1 MGARSRA
8 GPRYHQLAMTLTQNN
23 FLAKL
28 AVTVAVF
35 TAALATFLLV
45 NHGSGPTS
53 GDAGGVSVP
62 PNASTDAR
70 IAAYQQLVRSHPTDS
85 RGYDFLGGAYM
96 QKVRETG
103 DASFYTRADGVFS
116 RALQLNPRD
125 PAAVT
130 GAGTLALSRHDF
142 AAGLRYGQRA
152 HQLAPFSFE
161 PLGVMV
167 DAQVELGRYA
177 DAEKSLQA
185 MSDLHPTLSSYA
197 RVSYFRELHGDLA
210 GAISAMKLAVS
221 AGGGVPENVAYV
233 QTLLGNL
240 YFEVGRLNDARD
252 AYGNALESFP
262 RYVPAIA
269 GVANIDAAHGKFASA
284 IRRYRGAIA
293 RLPLP
298 QYVVALGEL
307 QQAAG
312 KRPDYDLVRAEE
324 RLLQANGVNTDV
336 DLALFEANHG
346 SPAKAVSLAR
356 RAWAEAPSV
365 RSADALGWALTSAG
379 RPAQGLRW
387 ARRAL
392 ALGSRDPLFL
402 YHAGMSAK
410 AAGRAAIARAY
421 LSKSLALNPRFS
433 PLYAPRAQRALKELG
448 S

>member
-1 MGARSRA
+1 
-8 GPRYHQLAMTLTQNN
+8 MTLTQNN

-35 TAALATFLLV
+35 AAALTTFLLV

-298 QYVVALGEL
+298 QYVIALGEL

-312 KRPDYDLVRAEE
+312 RQPGYDLVRAEE

>member
-1 MGARSRA
+1 
-8 GPRYHQLAMTLTQNN
+8 MTLTQNN

-35 TAALATFLLV
+35 AAALTTFLLV

-70 IAAYQQLVRSHPTDS
+70 IAAYQQLVRSHPKDS

-96 QKVRETG
+96 QNVRETG
-103 DASFYTRADGVFS
+103 DASFYSRADGVFS

-298 QYVVALGEL
+298 QYVIALGEL

-312 KRPDYDLVRAEE
+312 RQPGYDLVRAEE

>member
-1 MGARSRA
+1 
-8 GPRYHQLAMTLTQNN
+8 MTLTQNN

-35 TAALATFLLV
+35 AAALVTFVLV
-45 NHGSGPTS
+45 NHASAPTAGES
-53 GDAGGVSVP
+53 GGVSVP

-70 IAAYQQLVRSHPTDS
+70 IAAYQQLVRSHPKDS
-85 RGYDFLGGAYM
+85 RGYDLLGDAYM

-103 DASFYTRADGVFS
+103 DAGFYTRADGVYTK
-116 RALQLNPRD
+116 ALQLNPRD

-130 GAGTLALSRHDF
+130 GAGTLAFSRHDF
-142 AAGLRYGQRA
+142 AAGLAYGQRA
-152 HQLAPFSFE
+152 RQLAPYSFE
-161 PLGVMV
+161 PLGVVV

-177 DAEKSLQA
+177 DAERSLQT
-185 MSDLHPTLSSYA
+185 MINLRPNLSSYA
-197 RVSYFRELHGDLA
+197 RASYFRELHGDLG
-210 GAISAMKLAVS
+210 GAIDAMKLAVS
-221 AGGGVPENVAYV
+221 ASGGTPENVAYV

-240 YFEVGRLNDARD
+240 YFETGRLADARD
-252 AYGNALESFP
+252 AYGTALESFP

-269 GVANIDAAHGKFASA
+269 GQANVEAARGHYATA
-284 IRRYRGAIA
+284 MRRYRGAIA

-298 QYVVALGEL
+298 QYVIALGEL

-346 SPAKAVSLAR
+346 SPAQAVSLAR
-356 RAWAEAPSV
+356 RAWAGAPSV

-379 RPAQGLRW
+379 HPAQGLRW

-392 ALGSRDPLFL
+392 VLGSRDPLFL

-410 AAGRAAIARAY
+410 AAGRAAVARAY
-421 LSKSLALNPRFS
+421 LSESLALNPRFS
-433 PLYAPRAQRALKELG
+433 PLYAPRAERALKELG
-448 S
+448 A

>member
-8 GPRYHQLAMTLTQNN
+8 GPHHSQLAMTLTQNN

-28 AVTVAVF
+28 VVTVAVF
-35 TAALATFLLV
+35 AAALTTFVLV
-45 NHGSGPTS
+45 NRGSGTTTAGNS
-53 GDAGGVSVP
+53 GGVSVP

-70 IAAYQQLVRSHPTDS
+70 IAAYQQLVRSHPKDS
-85 RGYDFLGGAYM
+85 RSYDYLGGAYM

-116 RALQLNPRD
+116 KALQLNPRD
-125 PAAVT
+125 PDAVT

-142 AAGLRYGQRA
+142 AGALQYGQRA
-152 HQLAPFSFE
+152 HQLAPYSFE
-161 PLGVMV
+161 PLGVIV

-177 DAEKSLQA
+177 DAQRSLQA
-185 MSDLHPTLSSYA
+185 MINLRPNLSSYA
-197 RVSYFRELHGDLA
+197 RVSYFRELHGDLS
-210 GAISAMKLAVS
+210 GAIDAMKLAVS
-221 AGGGVPENVAYV
+221 ASGGTPENVAYV

-240 YFEVGRLNDARD
+240 YFTEGRLNDARD

-262 RYVPAIA
+262 GYVPATA
-269 GVANIDAAHGKFASA
+269 GLASVSPV
-284 IRRYRGAIA
+284 RRALRLYSNAVA

-298 QYVVALGEL
+298 QYVIALGEL

-346 SPAKAVSLAR
+346 SPARAVSLAR
-356 RAWAEAPSV
+356 RARAEAPSV

-379 RPAQGLRW
+379 HPAQGLRW

-392 ALGSRDPLFL
+392 VLGSRDPLFL

-410 AAGRAAIARAY
+410 AAGRAAVARAY
-421 LSKSLALNPRFS
+421 LSESLALNPRFS
-433 PLYAPRAQRALKELG
+433 PLYAPRAERALKELG
-448 S
+448 A

>member
-1 MGARSRA
+1 
-8 GPRYHQLAMTLTQNN
+8 MTLTQNN

-28 AVTVAVF
+28 AVTIAAF
-35 TAALATFLLV
+35 AAALVTFMLV
-45 NHGSGPTS
+45 NNNSSPAPRLLDGS
-53 GDAGGVSVP
+53 VSP
-62 PNASTDAR
+62 SASTDTR
-70 IAAYQQLVRSHPTDS
+70 IKGFQALVKSRPKDS
-85 RGYDFLGGAYM
+85 RGYDLLGDAYM

-103 DASFYTRADGVFS
+103 DASFYTRADGVYS
-116 RALQLNPRD
+116 KALQLNPRD

-142 AAGLRYGQRA
+142 SAALQYGQRA
-152 HQLAPFSFE
+152 HQLAPYSFQ
-161 PLGVMV
+161 PLGVLV

-177 DAEKSLQA
+177 DAERSLQA
-185 MSDLHPTLSSYA
+185 MIDLRPNLSSYA
-197 RVSYFRELHGDLA
+197 RVSYFRELHGDLR
-210 GAISAMKLAVS
+210 GAIKAMQLAVS
-221 AGGGVPENVAYV
+221 AGGGAAENVAYV

-240 YFEVGRLNDARD
+240 YFEVGRMNDARD
-252 AYGNALESFP
+252 AYGTALESFP

-269 GVANIDAAHGKFASA
+269 GVANIEAAHGNFRSA
-284 IRRYRGAIA
+284 IRRYRDAVA

-298 QYVVALGEL
+298 QYVIALGEL

-346 SPAKAVSLAR
+346 SPARAVSLAQ
-356 RAWAEAPSV
+356 RAWAAAPSV

-392 ALGSRDPLFL
+392 GLGSRDPSFL
-402 YHAGMSAK
+402 YHAGKSAQ
-410 AAGRAAIARAY
+410 AAGRAALARAY
-421 LSKSLALNPRFS
+421 LSESLALNPRFS
-433 PLYAPRAQRALKELG
+433 PLYAPRAERALKELG
-448 S
+448 A